1 MHRYKLDQ
9 VCINLPKVPQVNVN
23 NEPAC
28 CDCGAYARA
37 AGPQMADLLW
47 ANSKG
52 TSKSPLCFCCEL
64 GIQNLKYA
72 IYGF

>member
-1 MHRYKLDQ
+1 MHRYILHQ

-37 AGPQMADLLW
+37 AGPQMADLL
-47 ANSKG
+47 
-52 TSKSPLCFCCEL
+52 
-64 GIQNLKYA
+64 
-72 IYGF
+72 